1 VQVLAL
7 VLVPRAVPSL
17 ALAMAPATLVGSCFA
32 LAAWRERRTMPGSV
46 PLANPLSFGPALM
59 LAGLVA
65 ILSLAARWALS
76 TFGSNGIAVVLA
88 LTGMSDVDAAVITL
102 SGLPATLLD
111 DRMAGIVLA
120 IPILANT
127 AVKAVMTIVIAGRA
141 DGWKA
146 SFPLWSALLASGLA
160 MTAWFWA

>member
-1 VQVLAL
+1 
-7 VLVPRAVPSL
+7 
-17 ALAMAPATLVGSCFA
+17 
-32 LAAWRERRTMPGSV
+32 
-46 PLANPLSFGPALM
+46 
-59 LAGLVA
+59 
-65 ILSLAARWALS
+65 
-76 TFGSNGIAVVLA
+76 
-88 LTGMSDVDAAVITL
+88 
-102 SGLPATLLD
+102 
-111 DRMAGIVLA
+111 MAGIVLA